1 MIISAHQ
8 PNFIPWLG
16 FFDKV
21 NKSDMYVV
29 LDNVPRSRGDY
40 LNRNQIWTQLGPHWV
55 TVPVN
60 SKNLMQTQIKDIR
73 IDYQNKWQEKQLKTI
88 KNSYSKSQY
97 FEEIYQGISEIL
109 NRGYP
114 YIAQLNLELIKFLL
128 HQFGIN
134 RKIEIASNYEFG
146 EKKDDLILEICQFF
160 NADAHIFGQ
169 QGKNYV
175 QEAKF
180 LRAGI
185 EYEYQDF
192 KTPIYP
198 TSHEFTANLSSL
210 DALFHAKDFMKE
222 YFKNIAT

>member
-40 LNRNQIWTQLGPHWV
+40 LNRNQIWTQFGPHWV

-97 FEEIYQGISEIL
+97 FEEIYQGISEI
-109 NRGYP
+109 
-114 YIAQLNLELIKFLL
+114 
-128 HQFGIN
+128 
-134 RKIEIASNYEFG
+134 
-146 EKKDDLILEICQFF
+146 
-160 NADAHIFGQ
+160 HIFGQ

-175 QEAKF
+175 HEAKF

-198 TSHEFTANLSSL
+198 APHEFTANLSSL